1 MPKNGRVIVFLACI
15 ALAIVIN
22 LVTCRWGISVNGTT
36 VLSIS
41 SRANAGGVDT
51 IGLFAAPWLEGKQAW
66 ATLLG
71 VLLPMAML
79 GLGTYV
85 LIRSPKAA

>member
-1 MPKNGRVIVFLACI
+1 MPKIGRVIVFLACI

-22 LVTCRWGISVNGTT
+22 LVTCRWGVSVNGTT

-41 SRANAGGVDT
+41 SQAGAGGET
-51 IGLFAAPWLEGKQAW
+51 SGLFAAPWLEGKQAW
-66 ATLLG
+66 AMLLG

-79 GLGTYV
+79 GLGTYF